1 MHKLRPKTATSAIEE
16 RGRARLML
24 QMPQH
29 RQAFAGASS
38 DRFLDICEAYELAWN
53 ALSHWS
59 QSPAA
64 EQADR
69 LEEYRAILAELER
82 EAAHY
87 VSAGSERMSAPV

>member
-1 MHKLRPKTATSAIEE
+1 
-16 RGRARLML
+16 ML

-53 ALSHWS
+53 TLSHWS